1 MLNMFL
7 ASSFSDVSEKF
18 ARYLKDFP
26 NERRVTF
33 IPTASFVEDVDFFVD
48 EAKQVFENLHFR
60 IDELDISTADLSTI
74 TSTLQNNDFIYV
86 SGGNTFYLLEQLKAS
101 GAFEALITQLDA
113 GKIYIGESAG
123 AVVASASIE
132 YLSEMDDPAKAPSLT
147 DYTGLNVIPYYPLPH
162 YKEEPFSQITTT
174 IFNKYNKTKDLIP
187 LTNHEILAVK
197 GTSLSVH

>member
-7 ASSFSDVSEKF
+7 TSSFSDVSEKF

-48 EAKQVFENLHFR
+48 EAKQVFKSLNFS
-60 IDELDISTADLSTI
+60 IDELDISTADLPTI
-74 TSTLQNNDFIYV
+74 TNTLQNNDFIYV
-86 SGGNTFYLLEQLKAS
+86 SGGNTFYLLDQLKTS
-101 GAFEALITQLDA
+101 GAFDVLIAQLAA

-123 AVVASASIE
+123 AIITSASIE
-132 YLSEMDDPAKAPSLT
+132 YISEMDDPAKAPSLEA
-147 DYTGLNVIPYYPLPH
+147 YTGLNVISYYPLPH

-187 LTNHEILAVK
+187 LTNHEILTVK